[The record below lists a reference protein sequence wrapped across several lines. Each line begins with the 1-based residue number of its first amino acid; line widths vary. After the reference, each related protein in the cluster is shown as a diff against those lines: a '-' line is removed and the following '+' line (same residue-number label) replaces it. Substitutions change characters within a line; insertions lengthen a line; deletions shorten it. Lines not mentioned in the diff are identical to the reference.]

1 MARTFKGGIHPFE
14 GKDITKDKPVED
26 LKPAG
31 LLVFPLNQ
39 HAGKPAIPI
48 VKVGE
53 LVLAGQKIAEA
64 DGVVSAN
71 IHSSVSGKVKAIEP
85 RTLPTGGK
93 SLSIVIE
100 NDGEYSE
107 VEYEVKDPK
116 DLTND
121 EIVERIREAG
131 VVGMGGGA
139 FPTAAK
145 FAPDDPDAIR
155 YLVINGAECEPYL
168 TSDYKVM
175 LESADKIVKG
185 IKIALRLFPNAEAV
199 IGIEDNKP
207 EAIKALTD
215 ACADEINIS
224 VRSVKTK
231 YPQGSD
237 RTLVQVLTGI
247 KVKPIERSNKKGVVV
262 SNVTSLLN
270 TYEAVVEG
278 RPLIKRIFTVS
289 GDDIVNPGN
298 FRVYLGT
305 AFSEVIEAAGGTI
318 QDPEKYIDGGTMMG
332 FAMYD
337 LSAPITKTSSALLAV
352 KHDDVSNSETTPCIN
367 CGKCVS
373 VCPMQ
378 LLPNKL
384 SKMSERNLLED
395 FEKNYGMYCIEC
407 GCCSYVCPAKIPL
420 KQSIKSM
427 KAAIKVARS
436 RKKVAKA

>member
-1 MARTFKGGIHPFE
+1 MAYTFKGGIHPFD
-14 GKDITKDKPVED
+14 GKDMTKDKPVQD
-26 LKPAG
+26 LKPTG

-39 HAGKPAIPI
+39 HAGKPAVPI
-48 VKVGE
+48 VKPGE

-64 DGVVSAN
+64 AGLVSAN

-100 NDGEYSE
+100 NDGQYSE
-107 VEYEVKDPK
+107 IEYEAKNPD
-116 DLTND
+116 DLSD
-121 EIVERIREAG
+121 EEIIERIREAG
-131 VVGMGGGA
+131 IVGMGGGG
-139 FPTAAK
+139 FPVDIK
-145 FAPDDPDAIR
+145 FSPDAPEKIK
-155 YLVINGAECEPYL
+155 YLVVTGAECEPYL

-175 LESADKIVKG
+175 LESADKIIRG
-185 IKIALRLFPNAEAV
+185 IKIILRLFPNATAV

-207 EAIKALTD
+207 EAIKALTE
-215 ACADEINIS
+215 ACSSEDKIN
-224 VRSVKTK
+224 VKPVKTK

-237 RTLVQVLTGI
+237 RTLVQVLTGV
-247 KVKPIERSNKKGVVV
+247 KVRPIERSNKKGVVV

-278 RPLIKRIFTVS
+278 KPLIKRIFTVS

-305 AFSEVIEAAGGTI
+305 AFNEVIEAAGGTI

-337 LSAPITKTSSALLAV
+337 LSVPITKTSSALLAV
-352 KHDDVSNSETTPCIN
+352 KKDDVSNSETTQCIN
-367 CGKCVS
+367 CSKCIS

-384 SKMSERNLLED
+384 SKFSERNLMEE

-420 KQSIKSM
+420 KHAIKSM
-427 KAAIKVARS
+427 KVALKVAENR
-436 RKKVAKA
+436 RKVEKG